1 MTFGIF
7 SYSTRN
13 LASKINTKAGLCI
26 MYGRLHQF
34 DILYIWGCMTMD
46 PSIFTRLRPERC
58 LLIITYYSLAAKTPL
73 LYITILYITINI
85 IIATHFIYNNA
96 SNTTHASLYYRLP
109 SMFSLK
115 VFLKA
120 THYWFPTHEYFS
132 LLYLNRT
139 IYDSKQFTAIC
150 RLNFSSP
157 FVFCITYNITK
168 GRGLPIQALYSH
180 CPWW

>member
-1 MTFGIF
+1 MVGYISLIF
-7 SYSTRN
+7 
-13 LASKINTKAGLCI
+13 CI
-26 MYGRLHQF
+26 YEVV
-34 DILYIWGCMTMD
+34 DMTMD

-58 LLIITYYSLAAKTPL
+58 LLMITYYSLAAKTPQ

-139 IYDSKQFTAIC
+139 IYDSKQFTAIY